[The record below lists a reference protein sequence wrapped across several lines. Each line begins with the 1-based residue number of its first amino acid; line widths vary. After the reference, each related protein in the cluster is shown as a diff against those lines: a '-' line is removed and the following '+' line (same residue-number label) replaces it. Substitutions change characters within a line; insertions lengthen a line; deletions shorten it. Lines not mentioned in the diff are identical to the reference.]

1 MAASKIGVTSN
12 GPHADDDLIAQQC
25 GAHTL
30 IRRRDEAPT
39 DAAALTRIPRVPGS
53 ALVLASPG
61 AHRHTGLLA
70 AVQDCVAALRFQHG
84 AEPLRAVWLAVS
96 GLGDPAGRYVS
107 WLHRLAVQFGVSV
120 VAAHGTPIVGRG
132 IGLYV
137 DRAGWR
143 RFGPGSDAQ
152 PFSSRFPMPSW
163 EYQLPPLVGAGLVTE
178 PVPAGLAVRPAGLA
192 PLEPRDPRFQ
202 IPLNLRFPKLV
213 VGELVSPSSLA
224 AIINR
229 LPVWHDLLVVPA
241 AAQATT
247 ADWAAR
253 LATALNRGV
262 DVATGI
268 QLMSASGA
276 VRTVVCDADGTEL
289 LEPLATIL
297 RHTPDGAPPQVRD
310 VAPPPAG
317 WHRQGLCYRP
327 QAPSEAA
334 AAGVVAEVLPG
345 GLHVRLER
353 DRGGVTADF
362 DPRRWTMVIGDEHRD
377 VTAVEVAAVCDLLE
391 GLGPARCRTVDIH
404 VLGTSWSYALSG
416 FEAYLRSLG
425 VVLERTGEPTR
436 VRPLPTFGGPSVRRG
451 FVASSALPA
460 NEVGSDREV
469 LSLSPNEV
477 TTRLERVSLSV
488 NEVKLGLD
496 VVPPASEDKL
506 SLDVLSLSPNE
517 VTTRLEPVPLSAN
530 EITTRL
536 GPVPPAVPAPT
547 PAAAPALVPAA
558 APAHVAAAAPV
569 LAPLPTAAPA
579 PVPAVAS
586 APAPAAVP
594 APVPAPLPTAA
605 PTPVPAAAT
614 IPAISSAP
622 TLPAF
627 APPVTTVSG
636 PRPQPLPTPAPEEHQ
651 APPAIVPPT
660 QPEPAADEPLDA
672 VVVSLADSRPE
683 TSRPPRKRLIDI
695 ADRDS
700 TPAEQTRLSLSAGS
714 AYNEALAAVN
724 VALSAWPM
732 LRAEG
737 KADYVAVCLYLGR
750 GPAGAVA
757 LDEALS
763 GGPEPFDGYVPCLVS
778 GLRRLPTHRKVVLR
792 QESGAEDRAVG
803 AVLWEPGFLSA
814 STQLDVTTAAAELD
828 LLIWPV
834 SARRTSELL
843 AGRAVD
849 EAVFSVGR
857 RFKALAVRTR
867 EDEGAPK
874 RALLVRELLTDEDP
888 ESAEALARDAA
899 ALPRLER
906 AWEQRQQAE
915 LRLVDDEDVV
925 ARLTAPLALAVSASP
940 AGATHEET
948 LEAAS

>member
-12 GPHADDDLIAQQC
+12 VLHADDDLIAQQC

-30 IRRRDEAPT
+30 IRRRDEAAT

-70 AVQDCVAALRFQHG
+70 AVQDCVAALRFQH

-120 VAAHGTPIVGRG
+120 VAAHGTPIMGRG

-143 RFGPGSDAQ
+143 RFSPGSDAQ
-152 PFSSRFPMPSW
+152 PFGCRFPVPSW
-163 EYQLPPLVGAGLVTE
+163 EYQLPSVAGAGLVTE
-178 PVPAGLAVRPAGLA
+178 PVPAGLAVRPTGLA

-213 VGELVSPSSLA
+213 VGEVVSPSSLA
-224 AIINR
+224 TIINQ
-229 LPVWHDLLVVPA
+229 LPVSHDLLVVPA
-241 AAQATT
+241 ASQATT

-253 LATALNRGV
+253 LAAALNRGV

-276 VRTVVCDADGTEL
+276 VRTVVCDAAGTEL

-297 RHTPDGAPPQVRD
+297 RHTPGFAPPQVRD

-317 WHRQGLCYRP
+317 WHRHGFCYRP

-334 AAGVVAEVLPG
+334 AAGVIAEVLPG

-353 DRGGVTADF
+353 DRGGVTAEF
-362 DPRRWTMVIGDEHRD
+362 DPRRWTMVIGDEGRD

-404 VLGTSWSYALSG
+404 VLGTSWSCALSG

-425 VVLERTGEPTR
+425 VVLERTAEPTR

-451 FVASSALPA
+451 SVASSASEIAPA
-460 NEVGSDREV
+460 R
-469 LSLSPNEV
+469 
-477 TTRLERVSLSV
+477 
-488 NEVKLGLD
+488 
-496 VVPPASEDKL
+496 
-506 SLDVLSLSPNE
+506 DVLSLSPNE
-517 VTTRLEPVPLSAN
+517 VTMRLEPVSLSAN

-536 GPVPPAVPAPT
+536 DP
-547 PAAAPALVPAA
+547 VPAA
-558 APAHVAAAAPV
+558 V
-569 LAPLPTAAPA
+569 
-579 PVPAVAS
+579 S
-586 APAPAAVP
+586 APAPAIPSVP
-594 APVPAPLPTAA
+594 TVPTFAAPV
-605 PTPVPAAAT
+605 
-614 IPAISSAP
+614 I
-622 TLPAF
+622 
-627 APPVTTVSG
+627 TTVSG
-636 PRPQPLPTPAPEEHQ
+636 PRPHPLPTPAPEPDP

-660 QPEPAADEPLDA
+660 QPEPAADEPSDA

-683 TSRPPRKRLIDI
+683 ISRAPRKQLIDI

-714 AYNEALAAVN
+714 VYNEGLAAVN

-757 LDEALS
+757 LDEALTAGS
-763 GGPEPFDGYVPCLVS
+763 EPFDGYVPCLVS

-792 QESGAEDRAVG
+792 QENGAEDRAVG
-803 AVLWEPGFLSA
+803 AILWEPGFLSA

-867 EDEGAPK
+867 EDEGAAPK
-874 RALLVRELLTDEDP
+874 RALLARELLTDEDP

-906 AWEQRQQAE
+906 AWEQRRQAE
-915 LRLVDDEDVV
+915 LRLIDDEDVV
-925 ARLTAPLALAVSASP
+925 ARLTAPLALAVST
-940 AGATHEET
+940 GATQEET